1 MYERP
6 ATAEEF
12 LKTYEDASLEKV
24 RCLWQIQQLEEQAM
38 NITTVIRDHVGGST
52 GDPHKDA
59 ALIAYAEQAGELR
72 EQMTRCDE
80 QMAAVEAFIDA
91 HPDRV
96 GKAILL
102 LRYKHLLPWE
112 DVIKQLSLLRF
123 SYSERHIYR
132 LHQKALSEAETRW
145 EAESP

>member
-24 RCLWQIQQLEEQAM
+24 RYQWQIQQLEEQAA

-59 ALIAYAEQAGELR
+59 ALIAYAEQVDELR
-72 EQMTRCDE
+72 DKIKACDE
-80 QMAAVEAFIDA
+80 QLAAVEAFINA
-91 HPDRV
+91 HPDKV
-96 GKAILL
+96 GRAILL
-102 LRYKHLLPWE
+102 LRYKHMLPW
-112 DVIKQLSLLRF
+112 DGVLKQMSRLRLR
-123 SYSERHIYR
+123 YSERHTYR
-132 LHQKALSEAETRW
+132 LHQKALADAEKRW
-145 EAESP
+145 EVEKS

>member
-24 RCLWQIQQLEEQAM
+24 RCQWQIQQLEEQAM

-59 ALIAYAEQAGELR
+59 ALIAYAEQADELR
-72 EQMTRCDE
+72 EQIKACDE
-80 QMAAVEAFIDA
+80 QMAAVEKFINA

-96 GKAILL
+96 GRAILL
-102 LRYKHLLPWE
+102 LRYKQLLPW
-112 DVIKQLSLLRF
+112 DGVLKQLSRLRF
-123 SYSERHIYR
+123 RYSERHTYR
-132 LHQKALSEAETRW
+132 LHQKALADAEARW
-145 EAESP
+145 EVDVS